1 MDKASGNEGRKT
13 GGRKTGERKTGER
26 QRQAQERRRR
36 PDRRNGLDRRGIG
49 EVQPIAEDSR
59 PYAFRTFND
68 RRNPQDRRLFVVGSR
83 PCQQTCQQTDD
94 RSGEQS
100 NERCSRPQRGLHLEE
115 EDGFYQL
122 SRQELRRLLSDFD
135 D

>member
-1 MDKASGNEGRKT
+1 MDKASGNEGRKR
-13 GGRKTGERKTGER
+13 GGRKAGER
-26 QRQAQERRRR
+26 QRDAQERRRR

-68 RRNPQDRRLFVVGSR
+68 RRTPQDRRLFVVGSH
-83 PCQQTCQQTDD
+83 PCRQSDD
-94 RSGEQS
+94 RSGERS
-100 NERCSRPQRGLHLEE
+100 DGRDGRLRRGLHLEE

-122 SRQELRRLLSDFD
+122 SREELRRLLSDFD